1 MYNTT
6 YLPGEAVFKLVAWG
20 FCFIKKREK
29 NPNPS
34 QTFLRE

>member
-6 YLPGEAVFKLVAWG
+6 YLPREAVFKLVAWG

-29 NPNPS
+29 NLNPS
-34 QTFLRE
+34 QSNLPA